1 MLADARPSVLLART
15 LCTGSF
21 AVTPIVLAETP
32 PSAILALV
40 PQDPRVLANP
50 RLSTLLAQAPSPI
63 VLADASPSAILALA

>member
-1 MLADARPSVLLART
+1 MLADARPSVHLART

-40 PQDPRVLANP
+40 PHPRVLANP